1 MFTWRTHTCE
11 DFCSQHCSSH
21 SCSLFL
27 CPITMVVENHLKWGA
42 PSVLILLTLL
52 VRWNQ
57 QIPHTIDPHLEE
69 KSMVFFLLEDR
80 SFHIVSFFKVYSI
93 VSQCFHRDWSPP
105 THTHTCMA
113 LGTSKERDFVEV
125 FSGRGEISRALRDVT
140 WWADFEHM
148 LAILLSPKKMKWL
161 LSKTQSTI

>member
-1 MFTWRTHTCE
+1 MKFHLCEQYLLIMLATSSSVMYTYNICLVVVHVHGRTHTCE

-57 QIPHTIDPHLEE
+57 QIPHTIDPHFEE
-69 KSMVFFLLEDR
+69 KAMVFL
-80 SFHIVSFFKVYSI
+80 
-93 VSQCFHRDWSPP
+93 
-105 THTHTCMA
+105 
-113 LGTSKERDFVEV
+113 FV
-125 FSGRGEISRALRDVT
+125 GG
-140 WWADFEHM
+140 
-148 LAILLSPKKMKWL
+148 
-161 LSKTQSTI
+161 